1 MKNIKLANG
10 AVISS
15 EEFLEDINAIDHI
28 QDVLL
33 PAIELGD
40 WEHLESLA
48 VVNDTEHPILF
59 SDNTWDLSRLGQGYQ
74 SNRLL
79 FNHSTKKSFDGYI
92 LPRNIRNE
100 IKCFAAVELFTDYG
114 RYTYLSIV
122 DTVSKLTLIAK
133 HATDIGINS
142 FSEIDEDVIYQL
154 KDNGLVIDDK
164 GNKTLSAINRRLCC
178 VIRWN

>member
-33 PAIELGD
+33 PAIELGY

-92 LPRNIRNE
+92 LPRNIG
-100 IKCFAAVELFTDYG
+100 FVA
-114 RYTYLSIV
+114 
-122 DTVSKLTLIAK
+122 
-133 HATDIGINS
+133 
-142 FSEIDEDVIYQL
+142 
-154 KDNGLVIDDK
+154 
-164 GNKTLSAINRRLCC
+164 
-178 VIRWN
+178 